1 LGRLDGSVQTLP
13 APELFVMMYVRKEA
27 VLSSQI
33 EGTQSS
39 LNDLLEAEAQVLRPG
54 RPHDVAEVIRY
65 VKAMKFGLERL
76 DTLPIS
82 ARLIREIHAELLSG
96 GRGTTQQPGELRTAQ
111 NWIGPPGSTLRDASF
126 VPPQPGQV
134 PAALSALETFL
145 HQEDTLP
152 LLVKIGL
159 AHAQFETIHPFLDGN
174 GRIGRLLIVFLLCE
188 RNALQR
194 PVLYISHYF
203 RRHRQRYY
211 DCLQAIRDEGDWEG
225 WLLFFLTAVEEVAR
239 EATETARRIVDLREH
254 HRAIV
259 TEHFGRTAANGLR
272 VLESLFSGP
281 LVTINK
287 VAELTGV
294 SFPAANSLTNRM
306 VNHGILQEITGQ
318 TRNRIF
324 RYSDYV
330 NLFSGPVTGVQELG

>member
-1 LGRLDGSVQTLP
+1 
-13 APELFVMMYVRKEA
+13 
-27 VLSSQI
+27 
-33 EGTQSS
+33 
-39 LNDLLEAEAQVLRPG
+39 
-54 RPHDVAEVIRY
+54 
-65 VKAMKFGLERL
+65 
-76 DTLPIS
+76 
-82 ARLIREIHAELLSG
+82 
-96 GRGTTQQPGELRTAQ
+96 
-111 NWIGPPGSTLRDASF
+111 
-126 VPPQPGQV
+126 
-134 PAALSALETFL
+134 
-145 HQEDTLP
+145 
-152 LLVKIGL
+152 LVKIGL